1 MASVEVDPAIAL
13 PDEVPQ
19 EEDHNE
25 VGQVL
30 VEVEVLCP
38 KVKDQDDGLLKR
50 PQADSH
56 TIKYSKNRPILGCI

>member
-30 VEVEVLCP
+30 VEVEFE
-38 KVKDQDDGLLKR
+38 
-50 PQADSH
+50 
-56 TIKYSKNRPILGCI
+56 SKA